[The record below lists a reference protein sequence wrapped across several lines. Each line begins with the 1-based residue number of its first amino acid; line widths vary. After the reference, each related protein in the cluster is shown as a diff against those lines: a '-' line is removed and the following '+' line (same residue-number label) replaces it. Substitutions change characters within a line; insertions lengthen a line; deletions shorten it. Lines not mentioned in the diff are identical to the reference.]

1 MAENPFELLAKSQQA
16 ALRLAS
22 DTLRTVRDTAVTGVT
37 APEEL
42 IKQVAELSSAV
53 AGLAGAVG
61 GLAGA
66 TAQPLQDFIVRQRE
80 LAETVAK
87 FADAQAELSGIV
99 AELAERQ
106 AETVKALEKV
116 TGPFFHLAGTQPTEA
131 GRGRKKAP
139 NSGS

>member
-1 MAENPFELLAKSQQA
+1 MAENPFELLAKSQHL
-16 ALRLAS
+16 ALKLAS
-22 DTLRTVRDTAVTGVT
+22 DTLRTVKETAVTGVT

-42 IKQVAELSSAV
+42 ITQIAELSGAV
-53 AGLAGAVG
+53 AGLAGSIS

-87 FADAQAELSGIV
+87 FADAQSELSGIV

-106 AETVKALEKV
+106 AEAVKALEKV
-116 TGPFFHLAGTQPTEA
+116 TGPFFHLAGTQPTKPT
-131 GRGRKKAP
+131 RGRK
-139 NSGS
+139 S